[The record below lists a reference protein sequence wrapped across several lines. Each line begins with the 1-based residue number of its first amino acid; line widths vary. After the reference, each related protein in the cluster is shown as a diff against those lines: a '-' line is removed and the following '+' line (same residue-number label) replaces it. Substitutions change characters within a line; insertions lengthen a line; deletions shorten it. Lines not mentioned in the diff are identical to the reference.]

1 MRQAAWLASNA
12 PLHWQRVGKAVRKKN
27 VATSWNK
34 VMYKAHHPPPKKGLR
49 TQKKNTN
56 KQTPPPHTQTFLFF
70 FLFLSFVSFFC
81 SCLLFLCCFV
91 FCGQKRAK
99 DHEDSIFVYFYST
112 PQHTAHSTKHRAQS
126 TEHTHTH
133 THKYCIMKPSGPSWN
148 TRLFRDK

>member
-1 MRQAAWLASNA
+1 MKVGKYLRQAAWLASNA

-27 VATSWNK
+27 QG
-34 VMYKAHHPPPKKGLR
+34 MYKAHHPPPKKGLR
-49 TQKKNTN
+49 TQKKKHKKTN
-56 KQTPPPHTQTFLFF
+56 QKPKPPHTQTFLFF

-133 THKYCIMKPSGPSWN
+133 THTHTNIA
-148 TRLFRDK
+148 

>member
-27 VATSWNK
+27 Q

-49 TQKKNTN
+49 TQKKNTK
-56 KQTPPPHTQTFLFF
+56 KQTKNQNPPTPKLFF
-70 FLFLSFVSFFC
+70 SFFC
-81 SCLLFLCCFV
+81 SFLLFPFFVLV
-91 FCGQKRAK
+91 FCFCVVSFFVAKKEQKTMR
-99 DHEDSIFVYFYST
+99 ILFLFIST
-112 PQHTAHSTKHRAQS
+112 APHSTQHTAQSTGHRAQS
-126 TEHTHTH
+126 THTHTHTH